1 MPSPRTA
8 GSNGAGNGA
17 TVLDLSQFYEVFFEE
32 AAEHLAEMENLL
44 LGLDPATASDD
55 ELNAIFRAAHS
66 IKGGSGTFGFTDMT
80 AVTHELESLLD
91 RARKHE
97 LTLTVE
103 MVDALLAAG
112 DILKGQLACH
122 RGHASAAPDA
132 SECCARIRMLAQ
144 GDAALAPLTATGKQ
158 AGSKAKK
165 PAKPKGKAKAVAAG
179 TAATAGDD
187 DNEGFGFFDDAPGR
201 PGTAAA
207 ASAAAPAFEDPGY
220 GFFDPL
226 PAAAV
231 PATSATMVSET
242 VERRVENRGRR
253 ATDHA
258 EAEVPVTGRREADK
272 AAAGG
277 TGSAAAEMTSI
288 RVGVEKVDQ
297 LINLVGELVIT
308 QAMLAQTAS
317 KAEGGASEEL
327 TSSMA
332 HLERNTRDLQEAV
345 MSIRMMPISFVF
357 NRFPRV
363 VRDLAAKLNKQ
374 VNLKTIG
381 EGTEIDKGLIEKLAD
396 PLTHLV
402 RNSLD
407 HGIETPDVREAAGKP
422 AAGTITLHAYHQGG
436 NIIIAISDD
445 GAGLNR
451 QRILDKALE
460 RGLPVNQRMSDNEVW
475 QLIFEAGFSTAAVVT
490 DVSGRGVGMDV
501 VKRNIK
507 AMGGRVDIE
516 SNEGEGTKILI
527 SLPLTL
533 AILDGMSVSVGG
545 ELYILPLTCIVE
557 SLQPRR
563 EDIKSVQGGNVICV
577 REEYLPVIPLH
588 DVFGAGTR
596 PHDLTQG
603 IFVIIEANERKT
615 ALFVDALVGQH
626 QVVIKSLETN
636 FRRVHGISGAT
647 IMGDGRVALIVDAAA
662 LSASAGASEPAPA
675 GPLH

>member
-1 MPSPRTA
+1 MAPPQAPGQHSDDHTA
-8 GSNGAGNGA
+8 NGGRGA
-17 TVLDLSQFYEVFFEE
+17 SGLAASLDLSQFYEVFFEE
-32 AAEHLAEMENLL
+32 TAEHLAEMENLL
-44 LGLDPATASDD
+44 LGLDPATATASDD
-55 ELNAIFRAAHS
+55 QLNAIFRAAHS
-66 IKGGSGTFGFTDMT
+66 IKGGGGTFGFTDMT

-91 RARKHE
+91 RARKRE

-103 MVDALLAAG
+103 MVDVLLAAG

-122 RGHASAAPDA
+122 RGQAGAAPDA
-132 SECCARIRMLAQ
+132 NECCARIRMLAL
-144 GDAALAPLTATGKQ
+144 GDGALAPVI
-158 AGSKAKK
+158 AGA
-165 PAKPKGKAKAVAAG
+165 PVAE
-179 TAATAGDD
+179 D
-187 DNEGFGFFDDAPGR
+187 DNEGFGFFDGAPGQ
-201 PGTAAA
+201 PGPVVALAAEPVAAA
-207 ASAAAPAFEDPGY
+207 VPDCGY
-220 GFFDPL
+220 GFFEPL
-226 PAAAV
+226 AV
-231 PATSATMVSET
+231 ASGVVLANDAQADTLDG
-242 VERRVENRGRR
+242 ERRTGNRGRR
-253 ATDHA
+253 ATDHTA
-258 EAEVPVTGRREADK
+258 PDAATTGRREADK
-272 AAAGG
+272 AVP
-277 TGSAAAEMTSI
+277 AAEMTSI

-317 KAEGGASEEL
+317 KAEGGASEAL
-327 TSSMA
+327 TSSME

-363 VRDLAAKLNKQ
+363 VRDIAAKLHKQ
-374 VNLKTIG
+374 VNLKTAG

-407 HGIETPDVREAAGKP
+407 HGIETPDIREAAGKP
-422 AAGTITLHAYHQGG
+422 AAGTITLQAYHQGG

-451 QRILDKALE
+451 QRILDKAHE
-460 RGLPVNQRMSDNEVW
+460 RGLPVHERMSDQEVW

-516 SNEGEGTKILI
+516 SHDGEGTKILI

-557 SLQPRR
+557 SLQPKP
-563 EDIKSVQGGNVICV
+563 EQIKTVQGGNVICV
-577 REEYLPVIPLH
+577 RDEYLPVLPLH
-588 DVFGAGTR
+588 HVFGAAMQ
-596 PHDLTQG
+596 HLDISKG
-603 IFVIIEANERKT
+603 IVVIVEANERKT
-615 ALFVDALVGQH
+615 ALYVDALVGQH

-647 IMGDGRVALIVDAAA
+647 IMGDGRVALIVDPAS
-662 LSASAGASEPAPA
+662 LSSAPITRPDSTV
-675 GPLH
+675 H